1 MGQNTVRLAIPYT
14 DRSCFYCRDFN
25 VMYSSDVFSEELE
38 NQTQTDGQSFQIK
51 SIALF
56 KSKSWLTDISSE
68 QLVGGRG

>member
-1 MGQNTVRLAIPYT
+1 
-14 DRSCFYCRDFN
+14 
-25 VMYSSDVFSEELE
+25 MYSSDVFSEELE

-68 QLVGGRG
+68 QLVDTLPREATMPFSSPVFLGDNF